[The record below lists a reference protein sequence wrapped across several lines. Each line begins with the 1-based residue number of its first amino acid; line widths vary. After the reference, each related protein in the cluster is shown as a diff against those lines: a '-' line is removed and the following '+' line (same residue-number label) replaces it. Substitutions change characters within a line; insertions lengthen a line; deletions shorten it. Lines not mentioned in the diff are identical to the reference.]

1 MSTNEE
7 LFTIIVQIEV
17 KPEHLEE
24 FKVLIKH
31 DALESRKEEGCV
43 RFDVMQDAANEHV
56 FHLYEVYVGQAGFA
70 FHMASPH
77 FAEFSKFKDS
87 GAFANEPVVH
97 AGLKSVDFT
106 F

>member
-31 DALESRKEEGCV
+31 YAVESRKEEGCV

-56 FHLYEVYVGQAGFA
+56 IHLYEVYVGQAGFE

-77 FAEFSKFKDS
+77 FDEFLKFEKT
-87 GAFANEPVVH
+87 GAFANEPVCN
-97 AGLKSVDFT
+97 AGLKSIDFT